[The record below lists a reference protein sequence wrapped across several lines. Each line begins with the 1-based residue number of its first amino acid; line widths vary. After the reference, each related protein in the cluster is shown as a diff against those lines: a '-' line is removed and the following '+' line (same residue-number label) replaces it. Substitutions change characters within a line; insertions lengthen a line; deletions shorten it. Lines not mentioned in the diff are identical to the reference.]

1 MKQIR
6 VVTPKDL
13 GRGIKANGAKKKYEV
28 DLTQMVDNKTV
39 RVNEQGNLEVI
50 KEKCVQVLDLN
61 NLVDAENTGALKRL
75 GSTCFYGDFNAADA
89 RTAIGAPVD
98 FGKFDVEKSR
108 AITAKE
114 DITSG
119 QQLDFNGWQVAT
131 DREVHQYIYSRG
143 GAEDKQSG
151 WVRSN
156 DSGMNADGSLR
167 NPADWGDW
175 VFELNLPAQP
185 AQKAGL
191 DCEAIAQLPQEQWE
205 KGTSILANKNG
216 KCVRLVPSENF
227 FQEIGVGI
235 AVNKV
240 SAYTN
245 EEFEVVVTVSNTGV
259 GKNTLTD
266 WVITK
271 PVGGVYDVKDVSVT
285 SNGVDRVETVS
296 EFNYKLHGLSS
307 GGTAIAR
314 FKVVP
319 KSIGTFQFSSTVTP
333 NSALDQDVKNNTATI
348 TLSATTKADPNYVP
362 SVDCPLVIATELD
375 SNVQLQQMGTTI
387 PYGSNL
393 LVSELDIGN
402 RTNIFAV
409 RDTLKGLKIR
419 LQNASTIVGYA
430 ERSSHS
436 GSYILSNGR
445 TTFSDGLYGDE
456 STPYRNSIATSANEV
471 KTGKSGYTFEGGV
484 LTITGDFKVFAFSCR
499 PQGNNCR
506 WQNYYLVATK
516 AATRKTITVS
526 AVVGGTT
533 SLTDIYEDEK
543 PFVGAGV
550 KNAVIIPT
558 NVILNKETYIHNSVD
573 DNRPAVYAQKLVF
586 RVKAGTAASLTYTST
601 NNYAV
606 THSAGKTT
614 ITENR
619 ITVAADAKPTDSV
632 NTKYIQVIVE

>member
-98 FGKFDVEKSR
+98 FGKVDVEKSR

-131 DREVHQYIYSRG
+131 DREVHQYIYSSA
-143 GAEDKQSG
+143 GAEGKQSG

-156 DSGMNADGSLR
+156 DSGMNTDGTLR
-167 NPADWGDW
+167 NPADWSDW

-216 KCVRLVPSENF
+216 KCVRLVPNENF

-235 AVNKV
+235 AANKV

-271 PVGGVYDVKDVSVT
+271 PVAGVYDVKDVSVT

-333 NSALDQDVKNNTATI
+333 NSALDQDVKNNTASL

-362 SVDCPLVIATELD
+362 SVDCPLIIATELD
-375 SNVQLQQMGTTI
+375 SNTQLVQLRTENVGNDSLARTGLDN
-387 PYGSNL
+387 YGNL
-393 LVSELDIGN
+393 FAN
-402 RTNIFAV
+402 RE
-409 RDTLKGLKIR
+409 TLKGLKIR
-419 LQNASTIVGYA
+419 LQNASTVVGYSRDY
-430 ERSSHS
+430 RSYNSFIVSNDRITS
-436 GSYILSNGR
+436 GSSVTGD
-445 TTFSDGLYGDE
+445 DGLAYGN
-456 STPYRNSIATSANEV
+456 YLNSSAD
-471 KTGKSGYTFEGGV
+471 GIKSGTGGFTFENGV
-484 LTITGDFKVFAFSCR
+484 VTITADVEVFAISCR
-499 PQGNNCR
+499 PQGSNCK
-506 WQNYYLVATK
+506 WQHYMLSTATNPISKVISTSNVTGGSVSIVATYVDEK
-516 AATRKTITVS
+516 VTSGDDASRINVIPSSVTVVKNKKINSSVSRSERATRV
-526 AVVGGTT
+526 
-533 SLTDIYEDEK
+533 
-543 PFVGAGV
+543 
-550 KNAVIIPT
+550 
-558 NVILNKETYIHNSVD
+558 
-573 DNRPAVYAQKLVF
+573 QKLVF
-586 RVKAGTAASLTYTST
+586 RVRAGTAASLTYTST

-614 ITENR
+614 ITENK
-619 ITVAADAKPTDSV
+619 ITVAADAKSTDSV

>member
-28 DLTQMVDNKTV
+28 DLTAMVDNKTV

-131 DREVHQYIYSRG
+131 DREVHQYIYSSAADG
-143 GAEDKQSG
+143 KQSG

-167 NPADWGDW
+167 NPSDWGDW

-235 AVNKV
+235 AANKV

-271 PVGGVYDVKDVSVT
+271 PVAGVYDVKDVSVT

-333 NSALDQDVKNNTATI
+333 NSALDQDVKNNTASL

-362 SVDCPLVIATELD
+362 SVDCPLIIATELD
-375 SNVQLQQMGTTI
+375 SNAQLVQLRTENVGNNSLARTGLDN
-387 PYGSNL
+387 YGNL
-393 LVSELDIGN
+393 FAN
-402 RTNIFAV
+402 RE
-409 RDTLKGLKIR
+409 TLKGLKIR
-419 LQNASTIVGYA
+419 LQNASTVVGYSRDY
-430 ERSSHS
+430 RSYNSF
-436 GSYILSNGR
+436 IISNGR
-445 TTFSDGLYGDE
+445 VTSGSSVTGDDGLAYGN
-456 STPYRNSIATSANEV
+456 YLNSSAD
-471 KTGKSGYTFEGGV
+471 GIKSGTGGFTFENGV
-484 LTITGDFKVFAFSCR
+484 VTITADVEVFAISCR
-499 PQGNNCR
+499 PQGSNCK
-506 WQNYYLVATK
+506 WQHYMLSTATNPISK
-516 AATRKTITVS
+516 VITTSNVIGGSTSIVDTYVDERVTSADDVSGINVIPSSVTVVKNKKINASVSRSERATRV
-526 AVVGGTT
+526 
-533 SLTDIYEDEK
+533 
-543 PFVGAGV
+543 
-550 KNAVIIPT
+550 
-558 NVILNKETYIHNSVD
+558 
-573 DNRPAVYAQKLVF
+573 QKLVF
-586 RVKAGTAASLTYTST
+586 RVRAGTAASLTYTST

-614 ITENR
+614 ITENK
-619 ITVAADAKPTDSV
+619 ITVAADAKSTDSV

>member
-28 DLTQMVDNKTV
+28 DLTKMVDNKTV

-89 RTAIGAPVD
+89 LTAIGAPVD

-143 GAEDKQSG
+143 GSEGKQSG

-156 DSGMNADGSLR
+156 ESGMNADGSLR
-167 NPADWGDW
+167 NPSDWSDW
-175 VFELNLPAQP
+175 IFELNLPAQP

-235 AVNKV
+235 AANKV

-271 PVGGVYDVKDVSVT
+271 PVAGVYDVKDVSVT

-333 NSALDQDVKNNTATI
+333 NSALDQDVKNNTASL
-348 TLSATTKADPNYVP
+348 TLSAITKADPNYLP
-362 SVDCPLVIATELD
+362 SVDCPLIIATELD
-375 SNVQLQQMGTTI
+375 SNTQLVQLRTGNVGNNSLARTGLDN
-387 PYGSNL
+387 YGNL
-393 LVSELDIGN
+393 FAN
-402 RTNIFAV
+402 RE
-409 RDTLKGLKIR
+409 TLKGLKIR
-419 LQNASTIVGYA
+419 LQNASTVVGYSRDY
-430 ERSSHS
+430 RSYNSFIVSNDRITS
-436 GSYILSNGR
+436 GSSVTGD
-445 TTFSDGLYGDE
+445 DGLAYGN
-456 STPYRNSIATSANEV
+456 YLNSSAD
-471 KTGKSGYTFEGGV
+471 GIKSGVGGFTFENGV
-484 LTITGDFKVFAFSCR
+484 VTITADVEVFAISCR
-499 PQGNNCR
+499 PQGSNCK
-506 WQNYYLVATK
+506 WQHYMLSTATTPISKVISTSNVTGGSVSIVATYVDEK
-516 AATRKTITVS
+516 VTSDDDASRINVIPSSVTVVKNKKINSSVSRSERATRV
-526 AVVGGTT
+526 
-533 SLTDIYEDEK
+533 
-543 PFVGAGV
+543 
-550 KNAVIIPT
+550 
-558 NVILNKETYIHNSVD
+558 
-573 DNRPAVYAQKLVF
+573 QKLVF
-586 RVKAGTAASLTYTST
+586 RVRAGTAASLNYTSS

-614 ITENR
+614 ITENK

>member
-89 RTAIGAPVD
+89 QTAIGAPVD

-108 AITAKE
+108 AIAAKE

-119 QQLDFNGWQVAT
+119 YQLDFNGFQIAT
-131 DREVHQYIYSRG
+131 DREVHQYIYSRAG
-143 GAEDKQSG
+143 VEGKQSG

-235 AVNKV
+235 AANKV
-240 SAYTN
+240 SAYTD

-271 PVGGVYDVKDVSVT
+271 PVGGVYDVKDVRVT

-319 KSIGTFQFSSTVTP
+319 KSTGTFQFSSTVTP
-333 NSALDQDVKNNTATI
+333 NSALDQDAKNNTASI

-362 SVDCPLVIATELD
+362 SVDCPLIIATELD
-375 SNVQLQQMGTTI
+375 SNTQLTQLRAFDFGKKDTAKAELI
-387 PYGSNL
+387 NYGNL
-393 LVSELDIGN
+393 
-402 RTNIFAV
+402 FAN

-419 LQNASTIVGYA
+419 LENASTVVGYTS
-430 ERSSHS
+430 RYS
-436 GSYILSNGR
+436 GSTAYIMSNSR
-445 TTFSDGLYGDE
+445 VSASSSINGDAGQV
-456 STPYRNSIATSANEV
+456 YNSALATNADAV
-471 KTGKSGYTFEGGV
+471 KTGTGGYTFENGV
-484 LTITGDFKVFAFSCR
+484 LTITDDVEVFAVSCR
-499 PQGNNCR
+499 PQGSNCK
-506 WQNYYLVATK
+506 WQSYMFSTGI
-516 AATRKTITVS
+516 TPTSKTITPS
-526 AVVGGTT
+526 GVVGGTT
-533 SLTDIYEDEK
+533 TLEDVYDLEEKVNNSDI
-543 PFVGAGV
+543 AR
-550 KNAVIIPT
+550 I
-558 NVILNKETYIHNSVD
+558 NVIPSDVTLSTTRVVRASVSRN
-573 DNRPAVYAQKLVF
+573 NRATRVQKLVF
-586 RVKAGTAASLTYTST
+586 RVKAGTAASLSYTST
-601 NNYAV
+601 DNYAV

-614 ITENR
+614 ITENK

>member
-98 FGKFDVEKSR
+98 FGKLDVEKSR

-131 DREVHQYIYSRG
+131 DREVHQYIYSRA
-143 GAEDKQSG
+143 GAEGKQSG

-175 VFELNLPAQP
+175 IFELNLPAQP

-235 AVNKV
+235 AANKV

-307 GGTAIAR
+307 GGTAIVH

-333 NSALDQDVKNNTATI
+333 NSTLDQDAKNNTATI
-348 TLSATTKADPNYVP
+348 TLTAATKADPNYVP
-362 SVDCPLVIATELD
+362 SVDCPLIIATELD
-375 SNVQLQQMGTTI
+375 SNTQLVQLRTENVGNNALARTGLDN
-387 PYGSNL
+387 YGNL
-393 LVSELDIGN
+393 FAN
-402 RTNIFAV
+402 RE
-409 RDTLKGLKIR
+409 TLKGLKIR
-419 LQNASTIVGYA
+419 LQNASTVVGYSRDY
-430 ERSSHS
+430 RSYNSFIISNARVTS
-436 GSYILSNGR
+436 GSSVTGD
-445 TTFSDGLYGDE
+445 DGLAYGN
-456 STPYRNSIATSANEV
+456 YLNSSAD
-471 KTGKSGYTFEGGV
+471 GIKSGTGGFTFENGV
-484 LTITGDFKVFAFSCR
+484 VTITADVEIFAISCR
-499 PQGNNCR
+499 PQGSNCK
-506 WQNYYLVATK
+506 WQHYMLSTATTPISK
-516 AATRKTITVS
+516 VITTSNVTGGSVSTEDTYVDERVTSADYVSRINVIPSSVTVVKSKNINASVSRSERATRV
-526 AVVGGTT
+526 
-533 SLTDIYEDEK
+533 
-543 PFVGAGV
+543 
-550 KNAVIIPT
+550 
-558 NVILNKETYIHNSVD
+558 
-573 DNRPAVYAQKLVF
+573 QKLVF
-586 RVKAGTAASLTYTST
+586 RVRAGTAASLNYTST

-614 ITENR
+614 ITENK
-619 ITVAADAKPTDSV
+619 ISVAADAKPTDSV

>member
-39 RVNEQGNLEVI
+39 RINEQGNLEVI

-143 GAEDKQSG
+143 GSEGKQSG

-175 VFELNLPAQP
+175 IFELNLPAQP

-216 KCVRLVPSENF
+216 KCVRLVPNENF

-235 AVNKV
+235 TANKV

-259 GKNTLTD
+259 GKNALTD

-271 PVGGVYDVKDVSVT
+271 PVGGVYDVKDVRVT
-285 SNGVDRVETVS
+285 SNDVDRVETVS
-296 EFNYKLHGLSS
+296 EFSYKLHGLSS

-319 KSIGTFQFSSTVTP
+319 KSTGTFQFSSTVTP
-333 NSALDQDVKNNTATI
+333 NSALDQDTKNNTATI

-375 SNVQLQQMGTTI
+375 SNTQLVQLRTENVGNNSLARTGLDN
-387 PYGSNL
+387 YGNL
-393 LVSELDIGN
+393 FAN
-402 RTNIFAV
+402 RE
-409 RDTLKGLKIR
+409 TLKGLKIR
-419 LQNASTIVGYA
+419 LQNASTVVGYSRDY
-430 ERSSHS
+430 RSYNSF
-436 GSYILSNGR
+436 IISNGR
-445 TTFSDGLYGDE
+445 VTSGSSVTGDDGLAYGN
-456 STPYRNSIATSANEV
+456 YLNSSAD
-471 KTGKSGYTFEGGV
+471 GIKSGTGGFTFEDGV
-484 LTITGDFKVFAFSCR
+484 VTITADVEVFAISCR
-499 PQGNNCR
+499 PQGSNCK
-506 WQNYYLVATK
+506 WQHYMLSTATTPISK
-516 AATRKTITVS
+516 VISTSGVTGGSVSIIDTYVDERVTSSDDVSGINVIPSSVTVVKSKNINASVSRSERATRV
-526 AVVGGTT
+526 
-533 SLTDIYEDEK
+533 
-543 PFVGAGV
+543 
-550 KNAVIIPT
+550 
-558 NVILNKETYIHNSVD
+558 
-573 DNRPAVYAQKLVF
+573 QKLVF
-586 RVKAGTAASLTYTST
+586 RVRAGTAASLNYTST

-606 THSAGKTT
+606 THSLGKTT
-614 ITENR
+614 ITENK
-619 ITVAADAKPTDSV
+619 IMVAADAKPTDSV

>member
-143 GAEDKQSG
+143 GSEGKQSG

-175 VFELNLPAQP
+175 IFELNLPAQP

-235 AVNKV
+235 AANKV

-266 WVITK
+266 WIITK
-271 PVGGVYDVKDVSVT
+271 PIGGVYDVKDVSVT

-319 KSIGTFQFSSTVTP
+319 KSTGTFQFSSTVTP
-333 NSALDQDVKNNTATI
+333 NSALDQDAKNNTATI

-362 SVDCPLVIATELD
+362 SVDCPLIIATELD
-375 SNVQLQQMGTTI
+375 SNTQLVQLHTNA
-387 PYGSNL
+387 YGQNHQALVELTNYGNL
-393 LVSELDIGN
+393 FAN
-402 RTNIFAV
+402 RE
-409 RDTLKGLKIR
+409 TLKGLKIR
-419 LQNASTIVGYA
+419 LENASTVVGYIKPYND
-430 ERSSHS
+430 ST
-436 GSYILSNGR
+436 SYIVSNGR
-445 TTFSDGLYGDE
+445 VSAGQLARGDNAAM
-456 STPYRNSIATSANEV
+456 YVNVILANADAV
-471 KTGKSGYTFEGGV
+471 KSGTDGYTFENGV
-484 LTITGDFKVFAFSCR
+484 LTITADVEVFAVSCR
-499 PQGNNCR
+499 PQGSNCK
-506 WQNYYLVATK
+506 WQNYMFSTAT
-516 AATRKTITVS
+516 APTSKTITPS
-526 AVVGGTT
+526 NVVGGTT
-533 SLTDIYEDEK
+533 TLEDVYNEERETNN
-543 PFVGAGV
+543 P
-550 KNAVIIPT
+550 NITRI
-558 NVILNKETYIHNSVD
+558 NVIPSSVSVSTTKTV
-573 DNRPAVYAQKLVF
+573 RMSVSRTARATRLQKLVF
-586 RVKAGTAASLTYTST
+586 RVKAGTAASLNYTST
-601 NNYAV
+601 DNYAV

-614 ITENR
+614 ITENS

-632 NTKYIQVIVE
+632 NTQYIQVIVE

>member
-61 NLVDAENTGALKRL
+61 NLVDTENTGALKRL

-131 DREVHQYIYSRG
+131 DREVHQYIYSSAADG
-143 GAEDKQSG
+143 KQSG

-167 NPADWGDW
+167 NPSAWGDW
-175 VFELNLPAQP
+175 IFELNLPAQP

-235 AVNKV
+235 AANKV

-285 SNGVDRVETVS
+285 SNGVDRVETVT

-319 KSIGTFQFSSTVTP
+319 KSTGTFQFSSTVTP
-333 NSALDQDVKNNTATI
+333 NSALDQDAKNNTATI
-348 TLSATTKADPNYVP
+348 VLSATTKADPNYVP
-362 SVDCPLVIATELD
+362 SVDCPLIIATELD
-375 SNVQLQQMGTTI
+375 SNTQLTQLRAFDFGKKDTAKAELI
-387 PYGSNL
+387 NYGNL
-393 LVSELDIGN
+393 
-402 RTNIFAV
+402 FAN

-419 LQNASTIVGYA
+419 LENASTVVGYTS
-430 ERSSHS
+430 RYS
-436 GSYILSNGR
+436 GSTAYIMSNSRVSAGY
-445 TTFSDGLYGDE
+445 SINGDAGQVY
-456 STPYRNSIATSANEV
+456 SSALATDADAV
-471 KTGKSGYTFEGGV
+471 KTGTGGYTFENGV
-484 LTITGDFKVFAFSCR
+484 LTITDDVEVFAVSCR
-499 PQGNNCR
+499 PQGSNCK
-506 WQNYYLVATK
+506 WQSYMFSTGI
-516 AATRKTITVS
+516 TPTSKTITPS
-526 AVVGGTT
+526 GVVGGTT
-533 SLTDIYEDEK
+533 TLEDVYDLEEKVNNSDI
-543 PFVGAGV
+543 AR
-550 KNAVIIPT
+550 I
-558 NVILNKETYIHNSVD
+558 NVIPSDVTVSTTRVVRASVSRN
-573 DNRPAVYAQKLVF
+573 NRATRVQKLVF
-586 RVKAGTAASLTYTST
+586 RVKAGTAASLSYTST
-601 NNYAV
+601 DNYAV

>member
-28 DLTQMVDNKTV
+28 DLTAMVDNKTV

-108 AITAKE
+108 AIKAKE

-131 DREVHQYIYSRG
+131 DREVHQYIYSRA
-143 GAEDKQSG
+143 GAEGKQSG

-167 NPADWGDW
+167 NQADWGDW
-175 VFELNLPAQP
+175 IFELNLPAQP

-235 AVNKV
+235 AANKV

-271 PVGGVYDVKDVSVT
+271 PVGGVYDVKDVRVT

-296 EFNYKLHGLSS
+296 EFNYKLHGLAS
-307 GGTAIAR
+307 GGTAVAR

-319 KSIGTFQFSSTVTP
+319 KSTGTFQFSSTVTP
-333 NSALDQDVKNNTATI
+333 NSALDQDAKNNTATI

-362 SVDCPLVIATELD
+362 SVDCPLITATELD
-375 SNVQLQQMGTTI
+375 SNTQLVQLRTETT
-387 PYGSNL
+387 GSNQYATTSL
-393 LVSELDIGN
+393 YNYGN
-402 RTNIFAV
+402 LFAN
-409 RDTLKGLKIR
+409 RETLKGLKIR
-419 LQNASTIVGYA
+419 LQNASTVIGYK
-430 ERSSHS
+430 RDYSSS
-436 GSYILSNGR
+436 DSYILSSERVAAGS
-445 TTFSDGLYGDE
+445 TVAGDDGIFYNNVL
-456 STPYRNSIATSANEV
+456 NSKADGV
-471 KTGKSGYTFEGGV
+471 KSGTDGFTFENGV
-484 LTITGDFKVFAFSCR
+484 VTITADVEVFAISCR
-499 PQGNNCR
+499 PQGNNCK
-506 WQNYYLVATK
+506 WQHYMFATALAPTSQVITTSAVTGGTVSIVDTYMREAAISDNLTSNINVIPSSVTVVKDKLVRGTVTRRDR
-516 AATRKTITVS
+516 ATRM
-526 AVVGGTT
+526 
-533 SLTDIYEDEK
+533 
-543 PFVGAGV
+543 
-550 KNAVIIPT
+550 
-558 NVILNKETYIHNSVD
+558 
-573 DNRPAVYAQKLVF
+573 QKLVF
-586 RVKAGTAASLTYTST
+586 RVRAGTTASLNYTST

-606 THSAGKTT
+606 THSSGKTT
-614 ITENR
+614 ITENK

>member
-89 RTAIGAPVD
+89 RTVIGAPVD

-131 DREVHQYIYSRG
+131 DREVHQYIYSSAADG
-143 GAEDKQSG
+143 KQSG

-156 DSGMNADGSLR
+156 DSGMNANGSLR

-175 VFELNLPAQP
+175 IFELNLPAQP

-235 AVNKV
+235 TANKV

-259 GKNTLTD
+259 GKNTLSD

-271 PVGGVYDVKDVSVT
+271 PVGGVYDVKDVRVT

-319 KSIGTFQFSSTVTP
+319 KSTGTFQFSSTVTP
-333 NSALDQDVKNNTATI
+333 NSALDQDAKNNTATI

-362 SVDCPLVIATELD
+362 SVDCPLIIATELD
-375 SNVQLQQMGTTI
+375 SNTQLVQLRTENVGNNSLARTGLDN
-387 PYGSNL
+387 YGNL
-393 LVSELDIGN
+393 FAN
-402 RTNIFAV
+402 RE
-409 RDTLKGLKIR
+409 TLKGLKIR
-419 LQNASTIVGYA
+419 LQNASTVVGYIRDY
-430 ERSSHS
+430 RSYNSF
-436 GSYILSNGR
+436 IMSNGR
-445 TTFSDGLYGDE
+445 VTSGSSVTGDDGLAYGN
-456 STPYRNSIATSANEV
+456 YLNSSAD
-471 KTGKSGYTFEGGV
+471 GIKSGTGGFTFENGV
-484 LTITGDFKVFAFSCR
+484 VTITADVEVFAISCR
-499 PQGNNCR
+499 PQGSNCK
-506 WQNYYLVATK
+506 WQHYMLSTATDPTSK
-516 AATRKTITVS
+516 VITTSNVTGGSVSIVDTYVDEKVTSNDNESRINVIPSSVTVNKNKKINTSVSRSDRATRV
-526 AVVGGTT
+526 
-533 SLTDIYEDEK
+533 
-543 PFVGAGV
+543 
-550 KNAVIIPT
+550 
-558 NVILNKETYIHNSVD
+558 
-573 DNRPAVYAQKLVF
+573 QKLVF
-586 RVKAGTAASLTYTST
+586 RVRAGTAASLNYTST

-606 THSAGKTT
+606 AYSAGKTT
-614 ITENR
+614 ITGDK

>member
-61 NLVDAENTGALKRL
+61 NLVDAENTDALKRL
-75 GSTCFYGDFNAADA
+75 GSTCFYGDFSAADA

-98 FGKFDVEKSR
+98 FGKLDVEKSR

-114 DITSG
+114 DITSD

-131 DREVHQYIYSRG
+131 DREVHQYIYSSA
-143 GAEDKQSG
+143 GAEGKQSG

-167 NPADWGDW
+167 NPSDWGDW

-235 AVNKV
+235 AANKV

-271 PVGGVYDVKDVSVT
+271 PVGGVYDVKDVRVT

-319 KSIGTFQFSSTVTP
+319 KSIGTFQFSSTITP
-333 NSALDQDVKNNTATI
+333 NSALDQDVKNNTASL

-362 SVDCPLVIATELD
+362 SVDCPLIIATELD
-375 SNVQLQQMGTTI
+375 SNTQLTQLRAFDFGKKDTAKAELI
-387 PYGSNL
+387 NYGNL
-393 LVSELDIGN
+393 
-402 RTNIFAV
+402 FAN

-419 LQNASTIVGYA
+419 LENASTIVGYTS
-430 ERSSHS
+430 RYS
-436 GSYILSNGR
+436 GSTAYIMSNSRVSAG
-445 TTFSDGLYGDE
+445 SSINGDAGQVY
-456 STPYRNSIATSANEV
+456 SSALATDADAV
-471 KTGKSGYTFEGGV
+471 KTGTGGYTFENGV
-484 LTITGDFKVFAFSCR
+484 LTITDDVEVFAVSCR
-499 PQGNNCR
+499 PQGSNCK
-506 WQNYYLVATK
+506 WQSYMFSTGI
-516 AATRKTITVS
+516 TPTSKTITPS
-526 AVVGGTT
+526 GVVGGTT
-533 SLTDIYEDEK
+533 TLEDVYDLEEKVNNSDI
-543 PFVGAGV
+543 AR
-550 KNAVIIPT
+550 I
-558 NVILNKETYIHNSVD
+558 NVIPSDVTVSTTSVVRASVSRN
-573 DNRPAVYAQKLVF
+573 NRATRIQKLVF
-586 RVKAGTAASLTYTST
+586 RVRAGTAASLTYTST
-601 NNYAV
+601 DNYAV

-619 ITVAADAKPTDSV
+619 ITVAANAKPTDSV

>member
-75 GSTCFYGDFNAADA
+75 GSTCFYGEFSAADA

-98 FGKFDVEKSR
+98 FGKVDVEKSR

-131 DREVHQYIYSRG
+131 DREVHQYIYSSAG
-143 GAEDKQSG
+143 VEGKQSG

-156 DSGMNADGSLR
+156 DSGMNADGLLR
-167 NPADWGDW
+167 NPADWSNW
-175 VFELNLPAQP
+175 IFELNLPAQP

-235 AVNKV
+235 AANKV

-271 PVGGVYDVKDVSVT
+271 PIGGVYDVKDVRVT

-314 FKVVP
+314 FKVVS
-319 KSIGTFQFSSTVTP
+319 KSTGTFQFSSTVTP
-333 NSALDQDVKNNTATI
+333 NSALDQDAKNNTASI

-362 SVDCPLVIATELD
+362 SVDCPLIIATELD
-375 SNVQLQQMGTTI
+375 SNTQLTQLRAFDFGKKDTAKAELI
-387 PYGSNL
+387 NYGNL
-393 LVSELDIGN
+393 
-402 RTNIFAV
+402 FAN

-419 LQNASTIVGYA
+419 LENASTVVGYTS
-430 ERSSHS
+430 RFS
-436 GSYILSNGR
+436 GSTAYIMSNSR
-445 TTFSDGLYGDE
+445 VSASSIINGDAGQV
-456 STPYRNSIATSANEV
+456 YNSALAINADAV
-471 KTGKSGYTFEGGV
+471 KTGTGGYTFENGV
-484 LTITGDFKVFAFSCR
+484 LTITDDVEVFAVSCR
-499 PQGNNCR
+499 PQGSNCK
-506 WQNYYLVATK
+506 WQSYMFSTGI
-516 AATRKTITVS
+516 TPTSKTITPS
-526 AVVGGTT
+526 GVVGGTT
-533 SLTDIYEDEK
+533 ILEDVYDLEEKVNNSDI
-543 PFVGAGV
+543 AR
-550 KNAVIIPT
+550 I
-558 NVILNKETYIHNSVD
+558 NVIPSDVTVSTTSVVRASVSRN
-573 DNRPAVYAQKLVF
+573 NRATRVQKLVF
-586 RVKAGTAASLTYTST
+586 RVKAGTAASLSYTST
-601 NNYAV
+601 DNYAV

>member
-131 DREVHQYIYSRG
+131 DREVHQYIYSSAAG
-143 GAEDKQSG
+143 GKQSG

-167 NPADWGDW
+167 NPSNWGDW

-235 AVNKV
+235 AANKV

-271 PVGGVYDVKDVSVT
+271 PVAGVYDVKDVSVT

-296 EFNYKLHGLSS
+296 EFSYKLHGLSS

-333 NSALDQDVKNNTATI
+333 NSALDQDVKNNTASL
-348 TLSATTKADPNYVP
+348 TLSATTKANPNYVP
-362 SVDCPLVIATELD
+362 SVDCPLIIATELD
-375 SNVQLQQMGTTI
+375 SNTQLVQLRTENVGNNSLARTGLDN
-387 PYGSNL
+387 YGNL
-393 LVSELDIGN
+393 
-402 RTNIFAV
+402 FAH
-409 RDTLKGLKIR
+409 RETLKGLKIR
-419 LQNASTIVGYA
+419 LQNASTVVGYSRDY
-430 ERSSHS
+430 RSYNSF
-436 GSYILSNGR
+436 IISNGR
-445 TTFSDGLYGDE
+445 VTSGNSVTGDDGLSYGN
-456 STPYRNSIATSANEV
+456 YLNSSAD
-471 KTGKSGYTFEGGV
+471 GIKSGTGGFTFENGV
-484 LTITGDFKVFAFSCR
+484 VTITADVEVFAISCR
-499 PQGNNCR
+499 PQGSNCK
-506 WQNYYLVATK
+506 WQHYMLSTATTPISK
-516 AATRKTITVS
+516 VISTSNVTGGSVSTVDTYVDEKVTSDGETSSINVIPSSVTVVKNKKINSSVSRSERATRV
-526 AVVGGTT
+526 
-533 SLTDIYEDEK
+533 
-543 PFVGAGV
+543 
-550 KNAVIIPT
+550 
-558 NVILNKETYIHNSVD
+558 
-573 DNRPAVYAQKLVF
+573 QKLVF
-586 RVKAGTAASLTYTST
+586 RVRAGAAASLTYTST

-614 ITENR
+614 ITENK
-619 ITVAADAKPTDSV
+619 ITVAADAKSTDSV

>member
-108 AITAKE
+108 AIAAKE

-119 QQLDFNGWQVAT
+119 YQLDFNGFQIAT
-131 DREVHQYIYSRG
+131 DREVHQYIYSRAG
-143 GAEDKQSG
+143 VEGKQSG

-167 NPADWGDW
+167 NPSDWGDW

-185 AQKAGL
+185 APKAGL

-205 KGTSILANKNG
+205 KGISILANKNG

-235 AVNKV
+235 AANKV
-240 SAYTN
+240 SAYTD

-266 WVITK
+266 WVIIK
-271 PVGGVYDVKDVSVT
+271 PIGGVYDVKDVRVT

-307 GGTAIAR
+307 GGTAITR

-319 KSIGTFQFSSTVTP
+319 KSTGTFQFSSTVTP
-333 NSALDQDVKNNTATI
+333 NSALDQDAKNNTATI
-348 TLSATTKADPNYVP
+348 VLSATTKADPNYVP
-362 SVDCPLVIATELD
+362 SVDCPLIIATELD
-375 SNVQLQQMGTTI
+375 SNTQLTQLRVFDFGKKDAAKAELI
-387 PYGSNL
+387 NYGNL
-393 LVSELDIGN
+393 FAN
-402 RTNIFAV
+402 RE
-409 RDTLKGLKIR
+409 TLKGLKIR
-419 LQNASTIVGYA
+419 LENASTVVGYTSRYSGA
-430 ERSSHS
+430 TAYITSNSRVSASSS
-436 GSYILSNGR
+436 LNGDAGQVY
-445 TTFSDGLYGDE
+445 SSAL
-456 STPYRNSIATSANEV
+456 ATDADAV
-471 KTGKSGYTFEGGV
+471 KTGTSGYTFENGI
-484 LTITGDFKVFAFSCR
+484 LTITDDVEVFAVSCR
-499 PQGNNCR
+499 PQGSNCK
-506 WQNYYLVATK
+506 WQSYMFSTGI
-516 AATRKTITVS
+516 TPTSKTITPS
-526 AVVGGTT
+526 GVVGGTT
-533 SLTDIYEDEK
+533 TLEDVYDLEEK
-543 PFVGAGV
+543 INNSNIAR
-550 KNAVIIPT
+550 I
-558 NVILNKETYIHNSVD
+558 NVIPSDVTVSTTRVVRASVSRN
-573 DNRPAVYAQKLVF
+573 NRATRVQKLVF
-586 RVKAGTAASLTYTST
+586 RVKAGTAASLSYTST
-601 NNYAV
+601 DNYAV

-614 ITENR
+614 ITENK
-619 ITVAADAKPTDSV
+619 ITVEADAKPTDSV

>member
-28 DLTQMVDNKTV
+28 DLTKMVDNKTV

-143 GAEDKQSG
+143 GAEGKQSG

-175 VFELNLPAQP
+175 IFELNLPAQP

-235 AVNKV
+235 AANKV

-271 PVGGVYDVKDVSVT
+271 PVGGVYDIKDVRVT

-296 EFNYKLHGLSS
+296 EFSYKLHGLSS

-319 KSIGTFQFSSTVTP
+319 KSVGTFQFSSTVTP
-333 NSALDQDVKNNTATI
+333 NSALDQDAKNNTASL
-348 TLSATTKADPNYVP
+348 TLSATTKADPNYVS
-362 SVDCPLVIATELD
+362 SVDCPLIIATELD
-375 SNVQLQQMGTTI
+375 SNTQLVQLRTEKVGNDLLARTGLDN
-387 PYGSNL
+387 YGNL
-393 LVSELDIGN
+393 FAN
-402 RTNIFAV
+402 RE
-409 RDTLKGLKIR
+409 TLKGLKIR
-419 LQNASTIVGYA
+419 LQNASTIVGYSRDY
-430 ERSSHS
+430 RSYNSF
-436 GSYILSNGR
+436 IVSNGR
-445 TTFSDGLYGDE
+445 VTSGSSVTGDDGLAYGN
-456 STPYRNSIATSANEV
+456 YLNSSAD
-471 KTGKSGYTFEGGV
+471 GIKSGTGGFTFENGV
-484 LTITGDFKVFAFSCR
+484 VTITADVEVFAISCR
-499 PQGNNCR
+499 PQGSNCK
-506 WQNYYLVATK
+506 WQHYMLSTATTPISK
-516 AATRKTITVS
+516 VISTSNVTGGSVSIVDTYVDERVTSADDVSGINVIPSSVTVVKNKKINTSVSRSERATRV
-526 AVVGGTT
+526 
-533 SLTDIYEDEK
+533 
-543 PFVGAGV
+543 
-550 KNAVIIPT
+550 
-558 NVILNKETYIHNSVD
+558 
-573 DNRPAVYAQKLVF
+573 QKLVF
-586 RVKAGTAASLTYTST
+586 RVRAGTAASLNYTST
-601 NNYAV
+601 NNYAI
-606 THSAGKTT
+606 THSSGKTT
-614 ITENR
+614 ITENN

>member
-28 DLTQMVDNKTV
+28 DLTAMVDNKTV

-75 GSTCFYGDFNAADA
+75 GSTCFYGDFNASDA

-131 DREVHQYIYSRG
+131 DREVHQYIYSRA
-143 GAEDKQSG
+143 GAEGKQSG

-167 NPADWGDW
+167 NPSDWGDW

-185 AQKAGL
+185 APKAGL

-235 AVNKV
+235 AANKV

-266 WVITK
+266 WVIIK
-271 PVGGVYDVKDVSVT
+271 PVSGVYDVKDVRVT

-307 GGTAIAR
+307 GGTAIVR

-319 KSIGTFQFSSTVTP
+319 KSTGTFQFSSTVTP
-333 NSALDQDVKNNTATI
+333 NSALDQDVKNNTASI

-362 SVDCPLVIATELD
+362 SVDCPLIIATELD
-375 SNVQLQQMGTTI
+375 SNTQLVQLHTVA
-387 PYGSNL
+387 YGQRYQALAELPNYGNL
-393 LVSELDIGN
+393 FAN
-402 RTNIFAV
+402 RE
-409 RDTLKGLKIR
+409 TLKGLKIR
-419 LQNASTIVGYA
+419 LENASTVVGY
-430 ERSSHS
+430 SKPY
-436 GSYILSNGR
+436 GDTTSYIVSNGR
-445 TTFSDGLYGDE
+445 VSAGQLPRGDDSTGLVNALVANADG
-456 STPYRNSIATSANEV
+456 V
-471 KTGKSGYTFEGGV
+471 KSGTDGYTFENGI
-484 LTITGDFKVFAFSCR
+484 LTITADVEIFAISCR
-499 PQGNNCR
+499 PQGSNCK
-506 WQNYYLVATK
+506 WQNYMFSTATTP
-516 AATRKTITVS
+516 ASKTITPS
-526 AVVGGTT
+526 GVVGGTT
-533 SLTDIYEDEK
+533 TLEDVYERVGNINNPDI
-543 PFVGAGV
+543 AR
-550 KNAVIIPT
+550 I
-558 NVILNKETYIHNSVD
+558 NVIPSDVTVSTTEVVRMSTSRTSRAIRL
-573 DNRPAVYAQKLVF
+573 QKLVF
-586 RVKAGTAASLTYTST
+586 RVKAGTAASLSYTST
-601 NNYAV
+601 DNYAV

-614 ITENR
+614 ITENK
-619 ITVAADAKPTDSV
+619 ITVAADAKTTDSV

>member
-28 DLTQMVDNKTV
+28 DLTAMVDNKTV

-131 DREVHQYIYSRG
+131 DREVHQYIYSRA
-143 GAEDKQSG
+143 GAEGKQSG

-167 NPADWGDW
+167 NPSDWGDW
-175 VFELNLPAQP
+175 VFELNLPVQP
-185 AQKAGL
+185 APKAGL

-235 AVNKV
+235 AANKV
-240 SAYTN
+240 SAYTG

-266 WVITK
+266 WVIIK
-271 PVGGVYDVKDVSVT
+271 PVSGVYDVKDVRVT

-319 KSIGTFQFSSTVTP
+319 KSTGTFQFSSTVTP
-333 NSALDQDVKNNTATI
+333 NSALDQDVNNNTASI

-362 SVDCPLVIATELD
+362 SVDCPLIIATELD
-375 SNVQLQQMGTTI
+375 SNTQLVQLHTVA
-387 PYGSNL
+387 YGQRYQALAELPNYGNL
-393 LVSELDIGN
+393 FAN
-402 RTNIFAV
+402 RE
-409 RDTLKGLKIR
+409 TLKGLKIR
-419 LQNASTIVGYA
+419 LENASTVVGY
-430 ERSSHS
+430 SKPY
-436 GSYILSNGR
+436 GDTTSYIVSNGR
-445 TTFSDGLYGDE
+445 VSAGQLPRGDDLTGLVNALDANADG
-456 STPYRNSIATSANEV
+456 V
-471 KTGKSGYTFEGGV
+471 KSGTDGYTFEDGI
-484 LTITGDFKVFAFSCR
+484 LTITADVEVFAISCR
-499 PQGNNCR
+499 PQGSNCK
-506 WQNYYLVATK
+506 WQNYMLSTAT
-516 AATRKTITVS
+516 TPTSKTITPS
-526 AVVGGTT
+526 GVVGGTT
-533 SLTDIYEDEK
+533 TLEDVYERESNINNQDI
-543 PFVGAGV
+543 AR
-550 KNAVIIPT
+550 I
-558 NVILNKETYIHNSVD
+558 NVIPSDVTVITTKVVRTSTSRTSRAIRL
-573 DNRPAVYAQKLVF
+573 QKLVF
-586 RVKAGTAASLTYTST
+586 RVKAGTAASLSYTST
-601 NNYAV
+601 DNYAV

-614 ITENR
+614 ITENK
-619 ITVAADAKPTDSV
+619 ITVAADAKTTDSV

>member
-143 GAEDKQSG
+143 GSEGKQSG

-175 VFELNLPAQP
+175 IFELNLPAQP

-216 KCVRLVPSENF
+216 KCVRLVPNENF

-235 AVNKV
+235 AANKV

-271 PVGGVYDVKDVSVT
+271 PIGGVYDVKDVSVT

-319 KSIGTFQFSSTVTP
+319 KSTGSFQFSSTVTP
-333 NSALDQDVKNNTATI
+333 NSALDQDAKNNTATI
-348 TLSATTKADPNYVP
+348 VLSATTKADPNYVP
-362 SVDCPLVIATELD
+362 SVDCPLIIATELD
-375 SNVQLQQMGTTI
+375 SNTQLVQLRTENVGNNSLARTGLDN
-387 PYGSNL
+387 YGNL
-393 LVSELDIGN
+393 FAN
-402 RTNIFAV
+402 RE
-409 RDTLKGLKIR
+409 TLKGLKIR
-419 LQNASTIVGYA
+419 LQNASTVVGYSRDY
-430 ERSSHS
+430 RSYNSF
-436 GSYILSNGR
+436 IISNGR
-445 TTFSDGLYGDE
+445 VTSGSSVTGDDGLAYDN
-456 STPYRNSIATSANEV
+456 YLNSSAD
-471 KTGKSGYTFEGGV
+471 GIKSGTGGFTFENGV
-484 LTITGDFKVFAFSCR
+484 VTITADVEVFAISCR
-499 PQGNNCR
+499 PQGSNCK
-506 WQNYYLVATK
+506 WQHYMLSTATNPISK
-516 AATRKTITVS
+516 VITTSNVIGGSTSIVDTYVDERVTSADDVSGINVIPSSVTVVKNKKINASVSRSERATRV
-526 AVVGGTT
+526 
-533 SLTDIYEDEK
+533 
-543 PFVGAGV
+543 
-550 KNAVIIPT
+550 
-558 NVILNKETYIHNSVD
+558 
-573 DNRPAVYAQKLVF
+573 QKLVF
-586 RVKAGTAASLTYTST
+586 RVRAGTAASLNYTST

-614 ITENR
+614 ITENK
-619 ITVAADAKPTDSV
+619 ISVAADAKPTDSV

>member
-131 DREVHQYIYSRG
+131 DREVHQYIYSSA
-143 GAEDKQSG
+143 GAEVKQSG

-167 NPADWGDW
+167 NPADWSDW
-175 VFELNLPAQP
+175 IFELNLPAQP

-235 AVNKV
+235 AANKV

-271 PVGGVYDVKDVSVT
+271 PVGGVYDVKDVRVT

-307 GGTAIAR
+307 GGTAIVR

-319 KSIGTFQFSSTVTP
+319 KSTGTFQFSSTVTP
-333 NSALDQDVKNNTATI
+333 NSALDQDAKNNTASI

-362 SVDCPLVIATELD
+362 SVDCPLIIATELD
-375 SNVQLQQMGTTI
+375 SNTQLTQLRAFDFGKKDI
-387 PYGSNL
+387 AKAELINYGNL
-393 LVSELDIGN
+393 
-402 RTNIFAV
+402 FAN

-419 LQNASTIVGYA
+419 LENASTVVGYTS
-430 ERSSHS
+430 RYS
-436 GSYILSNGR
+436 GSTAYIMSNSR
-445 TTFSDGLYGDE
+445 VSVSSSINGDAGQVY
-456 STPYRNSIATSANEV
+456 SSALATDADAV
-471 KTGKSGYTFEGGV
+471 KTGTGGYTFENGV
-484 LTITGDFKVFAFSCR
+484 LTITDDVEVFAVSCR
-499 PQGNNCR
+499 PQGSNCK
-506 WQNYYLVATK
+506 WQSYMFSAGITP
-516 AATRKTITVS
+516 TSKTITPS
-526 AVVGGTT
+526 GVVGGTT
-533 SLTDIYEDEK
+533 TLEDVYDLEEKVNNSDI
-543 PFVGAGV
+543 AR
-550 KNAVIIPT
+550 I
-558 NVILNKETYIHNSVD
+558 NVIPSDVTLSTTRVVRASVSRN
-573 DNRPAVYAQKLVF
+573 NRATRVQKLVF
-586 RVKAGTAASLTYTST
+586 RVKAGTAASLSYTST
-601 NNYAV
+601 DNYAV

-614 ITENR
+614 ITENK

>member
-143 GAEDKQSG
+143 GAEGKQSG

-175 VFELNLPAQP
+175 IFELNLPAQP

-235 AVNKV
+235 AANKV

-271 PVGGVYDVKDVSVT
+271 PVAGMYDVKDVRVT

-319 KSIGTFQFSSTVTP
+319 KSTGTFQFSSTVAP
-333 NSALDQDVKNNTATI
+333 NSALDQDTKNNTATI
-348 TLSATTKADPNYVP
+348 TLSATTKADTSYVP
-362 SVDCPLVIATELD
+362 SVDCPLIIATELD
-375 SNVQLQQMGTTI
+375 SNTQLTQLRTEVSNNAQVAETSL
-387 PYGSNL
+387 YNYSNL
-393 LVSELDIGN
+393 LAN
-402 RTNIFAV
+402 RE
-409 RDTLKGLKIR
+409 TLKGLKIR
-419 LQNASTIVGYA
+419 LQNASTVVGYNKPYSTS
-430 ERSSHS
+430 R
-436 GSYILSNGR
+436 SYILSNGKISSGYVA
-445 TTFSDGLYGDE
+445 FGDNGLYSNTALNAE
-456 STPYRNSIATSANEV
+456 AN
-471 KTGKSGYTFEGGV
+471 GAKSGTEGFTFENGV
-484 LTITGDFKVFAFSCR
+484 LTITSDVEVFAFSCR
-499 PQGNNCR
+499 PQGSNCK
-506 WQNYYLVATK
+506 WQNYMLAT
-516 AATRKTITVS
+516 ATPPNPQTITTS
-526 AVVGGTT
+526 AVVGGKVT
-533 SLTDIYEDEK
+533 IEDTYAREDT
-543 PFVGAGV
+543 VSDALASRL
-550 KNAVIIPT
+550 NIIP
-558 NVILNKETYIHNSVD
+558 NSVTANNTKLIRESVSRT
-573 DNRPAVYAQKLVF
+573 NRATRVQKLVF
-586 RVKAGTAASLTYTST
+586 RVRAGTAASLSYTST

-614 ITENR
+614 ITENK
-619 ITVAADAKPTDSV
+619 ITVTADAKPTDSV

>member
-98 FGKFDVEKSR
+98 FGKLDVEKSR

-131 DREVHQYIYSRG
+131 DREVHQYIYSSA
-143 GAEDKQSG
+143 GAEGKQSG

-167 NPADWGDW
+167 NPSDWRDW
-175 VFELNLPAQP
+175 TFELNLPAQP

-235 AVNKV
+235 AANKV

-259 GKNTLTD
+259 GKNALTD

-271 PVGGVYDVKDVSVT
+271 PVGGVYDIKDVSVT
-285 SNGVDRVETVS
+285 SNGVDRVDTVS

-307 GGTAIAR
+307 GGTAVAR

-319 KSIGTFQFSSTVTP
+319 KSIGTFQFSSIVTP

-362 SVDCPLVIATELD
+362 SVDCPLIIATELD
-375 SNVQLQQMGTTI
+375 SNAQLVQLRTENVGNNSLARTGLDN
-387 PYGSNL
+387 YGNL
-393 LVSELDIGN
+393 FAN
-402 RTNIFAV
+402 RE
-409 RDTLKGLKIR
+409 TLKGLKIR
-419 LQNASTIVGYA
+419 LQNASTVVGYSRDY
-430 ERSSHS
+430 RSYSSFIVSNDRITS
-436 GSYILSNGR
+436 GSSVTGD
-445 TTFSDGLYGDE
+445 DGLAYGN
-456 STPYRNSIATSANEV
+456 YLNSSAD
-471 KTGKSGYTFEGGV
+471 GIKSGTGGFTFENGV
-484 LTITGDFKVFAFSCR
+484 VTITADVEVFAISCR
-499 PQGNNCR
+499 PQGSNCK
-506 WQNYYLVATK
+506 WQHYMLSTATNPISKVISTSNVTGGSVSIVATYVDEK
-516 AATRKTITVS
+516 VTSGDDASRINVIPSSVTVDKNKKINSSVSRSERATRV
-526 AVVGGTT
+526 
-533 SLTDIYEDEK
+533 
-543 PFVGAGV
+543 
-550 KNAVIIPT
+550 
-558 NVILNKETYIHNSVD
+558 
-573 DNRPAVYAQKLVF
+573 QKLVF
-586 RVKAGTAASLTYTST
+586 RVRAGTAASLTYTST

-614 ITENR
+614 ITENK
-619 ITVAADAKPTDSV
+619 ITVAADAKSTDSV

>member
-131 DREVHQYIYSRG
+131 DREVHQYIYSSTADG
-143 GAEDKQSG
+143 KQSG

-156 DSGMNADGSLR
+156 NSGMNANGSLR

-175 VFELNLPAQP
+175 IFELNLPAQP

-235 AVNKV
+235 TANKV

-271 PVGGVYDVKDVSVT
+271 PVGGVYDVKDVHVT

-319 KSIGTFQFSSTVTP
+319 KSTGTFQFSSTVTP
-333 NSALDQDVKNNTATI
+333 NSALDQDAKNNTATI

-362 SVDCPLVIATELD
+362 SVDCPLIIATELD
-375 SNVQLQQMGTTI
+375 SNTQLVQLRME
-387 PYGSNL
+387 N
-393 LVSELDIGN
+393 IGN
-402 RTNIFAV
+402 NSLARTGLDNYGNLFAN
-409 RDTLKGLKIR
+409 RETLKGLKIR
-419 LQNASTIVGYA
+419 LQNASTVVGYSRDY
-430 ERSSHS
+430 RSYNSF
-436 GSYILSNGR
+436 ILSNGR
-445 TTFSDGLYGDE
+445 VTSGSSVTGDDGLAYGN
-456 STPYRNSIATSANEV
+456 YLNSSAD
-471 KTGKSGYTFEGGV
+471 GIKSGTGGFTFENGV
-484 LTITGDFKVFAFSCR
+484 VTITADVEVFAISCR
-499 PQGNNCR
+499 PQGSNCK
-506 WQNYYLVATK
+506 WQHYMLSTATTPISK
-516 AATRKTITVS
+516 VITTSNVTGGSVSIVDTYVDERVTSAGDVSGINVIPSSVTVVKNKNINSSVSRSERATRV
-526 AVVGGTT
+526 
-533 SLTDIYEDEK
+533 
-543 PFVGAGV
+543 
-550 KNAVIIPT
+550 
-558 NVILNKETYIHNSVD
+558 
-573 DNRPAVYAQKLVF
+573 QKLVF
-586 RVKAGTAASLTYTST
+586 RVRAGTAASLNYTST

-606 THSAGKTT
+606 THSLGKTT
-614 ITENR
+614 ITENK
-619 ITVAADAKPTDSV
+619 ISVAADAKPTDSV
-632 NTKYIQVIVE
+632 NTMYIQVIVE

>member
-235 AVNKV
+235 AANKV

-271 PVGGVYDVKDVSVT
+271 PVGGVYDVKDVRVT

-362 SVDCPLVIATELD
+362 SVDCPLIIATELD
-375 SNVQLQQMGTTI
+375 SNAQLVQLRTENVGNNSLARTGLDN
-387 PYGSNL
+387 YGNL
-393 LVSELDIGN
+393 FAN
-402 RTNIFAV
+402 RE
-409 RDTLKGLKIR
+409 TLKGLKIR
-419 LQNASTIVGYA
+419 LQNASTVVGYSRDY
-430 ERSSHS
+430 RSYNSF
-436 GSYILSNGR
+436 IISNGR
-445 TTFSDGLYGDE
+445 VTSGSSVTGDDGLAYGN
-456 STPYRNSIATSANEV
+456 YLNSSAD
-471 KTGKSGYTFEGGV
+471 GIKSGTGGFTFENGV
-484 LTITGDFKVFAFSCR
+484 VTITADVEIFAISCR
-499 PQGNNCR
+499 PQGSNCK
-506 WQNYYLVATK
+506 WQHYMLSTATTPISK
-516 AATRKTITVS
+516 VITTSNVIGGSVSTEDTYVDERVTSADDVSGINVIPSSVTVVKNKNINSSVSRSERATRV
-526 AVVGGTT
+526 
-533 SLTDIYEDEK
+533 
-543 PFVGAGV
+543 
-550 KNAVIIPT
+550 
-558 NVILNKETYIHNSVD
+558 
-573 DNRPAVYAQKLVF
+573 QKLVF
-586 RVKAGTAASLTYTST
+586 RVKAGTAASLNYTST

>member
-28 DLTQMVDNKTV
+28 DLAVLVDNKTV

-75 GSTCFYGDFNAADA
+75 GSTCFYGNFGAADA
-89 RTAIGAPVD
+89 QTAIGAPVD

-114 DITSG
+114 EITSG
-119 QQLDFNGWQVAT
+119 QQHDFNGFQIAT
-131 DREVHQYIYSRG
+131 DREVHQYIYSRTG
-143 GAEDKQSG
+143 SEGKQSG

-156 DSGMNADGSLR
+156 ESGMNANGSLR

-175 VFELNLPAQP
+175 VYELNLPVQP

-235 AVNKV
+235 AANKA

-266 WVITK
+266 WVVTK
-271 PVGGVYDVKDVSVT
+271 PVGGVYDVKDVRVT

-319 KSIGTFQFSSTVTP
+319 KSTGTFQFSSTVTP
-333 NSALDQDVKNNTATI
+333 NSALDQDAKNNTATI

-362 SVDCPLVIATELD
+362 SVDCPLVTATELD
-375 SNVQLQQMGTTI
+375 SNTQLVQLLTEV
-387 PYGSNL
+387 SNNIHTASATL
-393 LVSELDIGN
+393 TNRGN
-402 RTNIFAV
+402 LFAN
-409 RDTLKGLKIR
+409 RETLKGLKIR
-419 LQNASTIVGYA
+419 LQNASTVVGY
-430 ERSSHS
+430 RDRYSYSS
-436 GSYILSNGR
+436 SYILSNGR
-445 TTFSDGLYGDE
+445 ISSGYVTEGDAGLVY
-456 STPYRNSIATSANEV
+456 NSSLNAEAN
-471 KTGKSGYTFEGGV
+471 GIKSGTDGFTFENGV
-484 LTITGDFKVFAFSCR
+484 LTITADVEVFAFSCR
-499 PQGNNCR
+499 PQGSNCK
-506 WQNYYLVATK
+506 WQSYMLAT
-516 AATRKTITVS
+516 ATAPTPQSITTS
-526 AVVGGTT
+526 AVVGGKVTLEDTYEREVAVNHDYITRIHIIPSTVTARTT
-533 SLTDIYEDEK
+533 SEVRIS
-543 PFVGAGV
+543 ASR
-550 KNAVIIPT
+550 T
-558 NVILNKETYIHNSVD
+558 NRATRV
-573 DNRPAVYAQKLVF
+573 QKLVF
-586 RVKAGTAASLTYTST
+586 RVRAGTAASLNYTST

-606 THSAGKTT
+606 THSSGKTT
-614 ITENR
+614 ITENK
-619 ITVAADAKPTDSV
+619 IMVAADAKPTDSV

>member
-114 DITSG
+114 DITSD

-143 GAEDKQSG
+143 GSEGKQSG

-156 DSGMNADGSLR
+156 ESGMSADGSLR
-167 NPADWGDW
+167 NPEDWSDW
-175 VFELNLPAQP
+175 VYELNLPAQP

-235 AVNKV
+235 AANKV

-271 PVGGVYDVKDVSVT
+271 PVGGVYDVKDVRVT

-333 NSALDQDVKNNTATI
+333 NSALDQDVKNNTASL

-362 SVDCPLVIATELD
+362 SVDCPLIIATELD
-375 SNVQLQQMGTTI
+375 SNTQLVQLRTENVGNDSLARTGLDN
-387 PYGSNL
+387 YGNL
-393 LVSELDIGN
+393 FAN
-402 RTNIFAV
+402 RE
-409 RDTLKGLKIR
+409 TLKGLKIR
-419 LQNASTIVGYA
+419 LQNASTVVGYSR
-430 ERSSHS
+430 EYRSYNSF
-436 GSYILSNGR
+436 IVSNGR
-445 TTFSDGLYGDE
+445 ITSGGSVTGDDGLAYGN
-456 STPYRNSIATSANEV
+456 YLNSSAD
-471 KTGKSGYTFEGGV
+471 GIKSGTGGFTFENGV
-484 LTITGDFKVFAFSCR
+484 VTITADVEVFVISCR
-499 PQGNNCR
+499 PQGSNCK
-506 WQNYYLVATK
+506 WQHYMLSTATTPISK
-516 AATRKTITVS
+516 VISTSNVTGGSVSTVDTYIDERVTSDDDSSRINVIPSSVTVVKNKKINSSVSRSERATRV
-526 AVVGGTT
+526 
-533 SLTDIYEDEK
+533 
-543 PFVGAGV
+543 
-550 KNAVIIPT
+550 
-558 NVILNKETYIHNSVD
+558 
-573 DNRPAVYAQKLVF
+573 QKLVF
-586 RVKAGTAASLTYTST
+586 RVKAGTAASLNYTST

-632 NTKYIQVIVE
+632 NTKYIRVIVE

>member
-131 DREVHQYIYSRG
+131 DREVHQYIYSSAADG
-143 GAEDKQSG
+143 KQSG

-156 DSGMNADGSLR
+156 DSGMNADGLLR
-167 NPADWGDW
+167 NPSNWGDW

-235 AVNKV
+235 AANKV

-271 PVGGVYDVKDVSVT
+271 PVAGVYDIKDVSVT

-333 NSALDQDVKNNTATI
+333 NSALDQDVKNNTASL
-348 TLSATTKADPNYVP
+348 TLSATTKADPNYAP
-362 SVDCPLVIATELD
+362 SVDCPLIIATELD
-375 SNVQLQQMGTTI
+375 SNTQLVQLRTENVGNNSLARTGLDN
-387 PYGSNL
+387 YGNL
-393 LVSELDIGN
+393 FAN
-402 RTNIFAV
+402 RE
-409 RDTLKGLKIR
+409 TLKGLKIR
-419 LQNASTIVGYA
+419 LQSASTVVGYSRDY
-430 ERSSHS
+430 RSYNSFIVSNDRITS
-436 GSYILSNGR
+436 GSSVTGD
-445 TTFSDGLYGDE
+445 DGLAYGN
-456 STPYRNSIATSANEV
+456 YLNSSAD
-471 KTGKSGYTFEGGV
+471 GIKSGTGGFTFENGV
-484 LTITGDFKVFAFSCR
+484 VTITADVEVFAISCR
-499 PQGNNCR
+499 PQGSNCK
-506 WQNYYLVATK
+506 WQHYMLSTATTPISK
-516 AATRKTITVS
+516 VITTSNVTGGSVSTVDTYVDERVTSDDDTSRINVIPSSVTVVKNKKINSSVSRSERATRV
-526 AVVGGTT
+526 
-533 SLTDIYEDEK
+533 
-543 PFVGAGV
+543 
-550 KNAVIIPT
+550 
-558 NVILNKETYIHNSVD
+558 
-573 DNRPAVYAQKLVF
+573 QKLVF
-586 RVKAGTAASLTYTST
+586 RIRAGTAASLNYTST

-606 THSAGKTT
+606 THSSGKTT
-614 ITENR
+614 ITENK

>member
-98 FGKFDVEKSR
+98 FGKFDVDKSR

-131 DREVHQYIYSRG
+131 DREVHQYIYSSA
-143 GAEDKQSG
+143 AEGKQSG

-235 AVNKV
+235 AANKV

-271 PVGGVYDVKDVSVT
+271 PVGGVYDVKDVRVT

-307 GGTAIAR
+307 GGTAIVR

-319 KSIGTFQFSSTVTP
+319 KSTGTFQFSSTVTP
-333 NSALDQDVKNNTATI
+333 NSALDQDVKNNTASI

-362 SVDCPLVIATELD
+362 SVDCPLIIATELD
-375 SNVQLQQMGTTI
+375 SNTQLIQLRTENVDNNSLARTGLDN
-387 PYGSNL
+387 YGNL
-393 LVSELDIGN
+393 FAN
-402 RTNIFAV
+402 RE
-409 RDTLKGLKIR
+409 TLKGLKIR
-419 LQNASTIVGYA
+419 LQNASTVVGYSRDY
-430 ERSSHS
+430 RSYNSF
-436 GSYILSNGR
+436 IVSNGR
-445 TTFSDGLYGDE
+445 VTSGSSVTGDAGLSYSNYLNSSADG
-456 STPYRNSIATSANEV
+456 I
-471 KTGKSGYTFEGGV
+471 KSGTGGFTFENGV
-484 LTITGDFKVFAFSCR
+484 VTITADVEVFAISCR
-499 PQGNNCR
+499 PQGSNCK
-506 WQNYYLVATK
+506 WQHYMLSTATNPTSKVITTSNVTGGSVSIVDTYVDEKVLSNDYTSRINVIPSSVTLVKNKNINTTVSRSER
-516 AATRKTITVS
+516 ATRV
-526 AVVGGTT
+526 
-533 SLTDIYEDEK
+533 
-543 PFVGAGV
+543 
-550 KNAVIIPT
+550 
-558 NVILNKETYIHNSVD
+558 
-573 DNRPAVYAQKLVF
+573 QKLVF
-586 RVKAGTAASLTYTST
+586 RVRAGTAASLNYTST

>member
-89 RTAIGAPVD
+89 RTAIGAPVY

-114 DITSG
+114 DITSS

-131 DREVHQYIYSRG
+131 DREVHQYIYSSAADG
-143 GAEDKQSG
+143 KQSG

-167 NPADWGDW
+167 NSSDWGDW

-185 AQKAGL
+185 APKAGL

-235 AVNKV
+235 AANKV
-240 SAYTN
+240 SAYTD
-245 EEFEVVVTVSNTGV
+245 EEFEVVVTVSNTGI

-271 PVGGVYDVKDVSVT
+271 PIGGTYDVKDIRVT
-285 SNGVDRVETVS
+285 SNGVDHVETVS
-296 EFNYKLHGLSS
+296 EFSYKLHGLSS

-319 KSIGTFQFSSTVTP
+319 KSTGTFQFSSTVTP
-333 NSALDQDVKNNTATI
+333 NSELDQDAKNNTASL

-375 SNVQLQQMGTTI
+375 SNTQLTQLRAFNFDKKNTAKAELI
-387 PYGSNL
+387 NYGNL
-393 LVSELDIGN
+393 
-402 RTNIFAV
+402 FAN

-419 LQNASTIVGYA
+419 LKNASTVVGYT
-430 ERSSHS
+430 SHYS
-436 GSYILSNGR
+436 GSTAYIMSNSR
-445 TTFSDGLYGDE
+445 VSASSSLNGDAGQVY
-456 STPYRNSIATSANEV
+456 SSALAIDADAV
-471 KTGKSGYTFEGGV
+471 KTGTDGYTFENGV
-484 LTITGDFKVFAFSCR
+484 LTITDDVEVFAVSCR
-499 PQGNNCR
+499 PQGSNCK
-506 WQNYYLVATK
+506 WQSYMFSTGIAPM
-516 AATRKTITVS
+516 AKTITPS
-526 AVVGGTT
+526 DVVGGTT
-533 SLTDIYEDEK
+533 TLEDTYDREDKINNYDI
-543 PFVGAGV
+543 AR
-550 KNAVIIPT
+550 I
-558 NVILNKETYIHNSVD
+558 NVIPSDVTVSTTSVVRESVSRN
-573 DNRPAVYAQKLVF
+573 NRATRVQKLVF
-586 RVKAGTAASLTYTST
+586 RVRAGTAASLNYTST

>member
-75 GSTCFYGDFNAADA
+75 GSTCFYGNFGAADA
-89 RTAIGAPVD
+89 QTAIGAPVD

-131 DREVHQYIYSRG
+131 DREVHQYIYSSAADG
-143 GAEDKQSG
+143 KQSG

-167 NPADWGDW
+167 NPSDWGDW

-235 AVNKV
+235 TANKV

-271 PVGGVYDVKDVSVT
+271 PIGGVYDVKDVRVT

-319 KSIGTFQFSSTVTP
+319 KSTGTFQFSSTVTP
-333 NSALDQDVKNNTATI
+333 NSALDQDAKNNTATI

-362 SVDCPLVIATELD
+362 SVDCPLIIATELD
-375 SNVQLQQMGTTI
+375 SNAQLVQLRTENVGNNSLARTGLDN
-387 PYGSNL
+387 YGNL
-393 LVSELDIGN
+393 FAN
-402 RTNIFAV
+402 RE
-409 RDTLKGLKIR
+409 TLKGLKIR
-419 LQNASTIVGYA
+419 LQNASTVVGYSRDY
-430 ERSSHS
+430 RSYNSFIISNDRVTS
-436 GSYILSNGR
+436 GSSVTGD
-445 TTFSDGLYGDE
+445 DGLAYGN
-456 STPYRNSIATSANEV
+456 YLNSSAD
-471 KTGKSGYTFEGGV
+471 GIKSGTGGFTFENGV
-484 LTITGDFKVFAFSCR
+484 VTITADVEVFAISCR
-499 PQGNNCR
+499 PQGSNCK
-506 WQNYYLVATK
+506 WQHYMLSTATTPISK
-516 AATRKTITVS
+516 VITTSNVTGGSVSIVDTYVDERVTSADDVSGINVIPSSVTVVKNKNINSSVSRSERATRV
-526 AVVGGTT
+526 
-533 SLTDIYEDEK
+533 
-543 PFVGAGV
+543 
-550 KNAVIIPT
+550 
-558 NVILNKETYIHNSVD
+558 
-573 DNRPAVYAQKLVF
+573 QKLVF
-586 RVKAGTAASLTYTST
+586 RVRAGTAASLNYTST

-606 THSAGKTT
+606 THSLGKTT
-614 ITENR
+614 ITENK
-619 ITVAADAKPTDSV
+619 ISVAADAKPTDSV

>member
-131 DREVHQYIYSRG
+131 DREVHQYIYSSAADG
-143 GAEDKQSG
+143 KQSG

-167 NPADWGDW
+167 NPSDWGDW

-185 AQKAGL
+185 AQKVGL

-235 AVNKV
+235 TANKV

-271 PVGGVYDVKDVSVT
+271 PVGGVYDVKDVRVT

-319 KSIGTFQFSSTVTP
+319 KSTGTFQFSSTVTP
-333 NSALDQDVKNNTATI
+333 NSALDQDTKNNTATI
-348 TLSATTKADPNYVP
+348 TLSATTKADPNYIP
-362 SVDCPLVIATELD
+362 SVDCPLIIATELD
-375 SNVQLQQMGTTI
+375 SNTQLVQLRTENVGNNSLARTGLDN
-387 PYGSNL
+387 YGNL
-393 LVSELDIGN
+393 FAN
-402 RTNIFAV
+402 RE
-409 RDTLKGLKIR
+409 TLKGLKIR
-419 LQNASTIVGYA
+419 LQNASTVVGYSRDY
-430 ERSSHS
+430 RSYNSF
-436 GSYILSNGR
+436 IISNGR
-445 TTFSDGLYGDE
+445 VTSGSSVSGDDGLAYGN
-456 STPYRNSIATSANEV
+456 YLNSSAD
-471 KTGKSGYTFEGGV
+471 GIKSGTGGFTFENGV
-484 LTITGDFKVFAFSCR
+484 VTITADVEIFAISCR
-499 PQGNNCR
+499 PQGSNCK
-506 WQNYYLVATK
+506 WQHYMLSTATTPISK
-516 AATRKTITVS
+516 VITTSNVIGGSTSIVDTYVDERVTSANDMSGINVIPSSVTVVKNKNINASVSRSERATRV
-526 AVVGGTT
+526 
-533 SLTDIYEDEK
+533 
-543 PFVGAGV
+543 
-550 KNAVIIPT
+550 
-558 NVILNKETYIHNSVD
+558 
-573 DNRPAVYAQKLVF
+573 QKLVF
-586 RVKAGTAASLTYTST
+586 RVRAGTAASLNYTST

-606 THSAGKTT
+606 THSLGKTT
-614 ITENR
+614 ITENK
-619 ITVAADAKPTDSV
+619 ISVAADAKPTDSV

>member
-131 DREVHQYIYSRG
+131 DREVHQYIYSSAADG
-143 GAEDKQSG
+143 KQSG

-167 NPADWGDW
+167 NPSAWGDW
-175 VFELNLPAQP
+175 IFELNLPAQP

-235 AVNKV
+235 AANKV

-271 PVGGVYDVKDVSVT
+271 PVGGVYGVKDVSVT
-285 SNGVDRVETVS
+285 SNGVDRVETVT

-319 KSIGTFQFSSTVTP
+319 KSTGTFQFSSTVTP
-333 NSALDQDVKNNTATI
+333 NSALDQDAKNNTATI
-348 TLSATTKADPNYVP
+348 VLSATTKADPNYVP
-362 SVDCPLVIATELD
+362 SVDCPLIIATELD
-375 SNVQLQQMGTTI
+375 SNTQLTQLRAFDFGKKDTAKAELI
-387 PYGSNL
+387 NYGNL
-393 LVSELDIGN
+393 
-402 RTNIFAV
+402 FAN

-419 LQNASTIVGYA
+419 LENASTVVGYTS
-430 ERSSHS
+430 RYS
-436 GSYILSNGR
+436 GSTAYIMSNSRVSAG
-445 TTFSDGLYGDE
+445 SSINGDAGQVY
-456 STPYRNSIATSANEV
+456 SSALATDADAV
-471 KTGKSGYTFEGGV
+471 KTGTGGYTFENGV
-484 LTITGDFKVFAFSCR
+484 LTITDDVEVFAVSCR
-499 PQGNNCR
+499 PQGSNCK
-506 WQNYYLVATK
+506 WQSYMFSTGI
-516 AATRKTITVS
+516 TPTSKTITPS
-526 AVVGGTT
+526 GVVGGTT
-533 SLTDIYEDEK
+533 TLEDVYDLEEKVNNSDI
-543 PFVGAGV
+543 AR
-550 KNAVIIPT
+550 I
-558 NVILNKETYIHNSVD
+558 NVIPSDVTVSTTRVVRASVSRN
-573 DNRPAVYAQKLVF
+573 NRATRVQKLVF
-586 RVKAGTAASLTYTST
+586 RVKAGTAASLSYTST
-601 NNYAV
+601 DNYAV

>member
-13 GRGIKANGAKKKYEV
+13 GRGIKANGVKKKYEV
-28 DLTQMVDNKTV
+28 DLTAMVDNKTV

-143 GAEDKQSG
+143 GAEGKQSG

-175 VFELNLPAQP
+175 IFELNLPAQP

-235 AVNKV
+235 AANKV

-259 GKNTLTD
+259 GKNTLTN

-271 PVGGVYDVKDVSVT
+271 PVAGVYDVKDVSVT

-296 EFNYKLHGLSS
+296 EFNYKLHGLAS
-307 GGTAIAR
+307 GGTAVAR
-314 FKVVP
+314 FKVVS
-319 KSIGTFQFSSTVTP
+319 KSTGTFQFSSTVTP
-333 NSALDQDVKNNTATI
+333 NSALDQDAKNNTATI
-348 TLSATTKADPNYVP
+348 VLSAATKADPNYVP
-362 SVDCPLVIATELD
+362 SVDCPLIIATELD
-375 SNVQLQQMGTTI
+375 SNTQLVQLRTENVGN
-387 PYGSNL
+387 NL
-393 LVSELDIGN
+393 LARTGLDNYGN
-402 RTNIFAV
+402 LFAN
-409 RDTLKGLKIR
+409 RETLKGLKIR
-419 LQNASTIVGYA
+419 LQNASTVVGYSRDY
-430 ERSSHS
+430 RSYNSF
-436 GSYILSNGR
+436 ILSNGR
-445 TTFSDGLYGDE
+445 VTSGSSVTGDDSSAYSNVLNSSADG
-456 STPYRNSIATSANEV
+456 I
-471 KTGKSGYTFEGGV
+471 KSG
-484 LTITGDFKVFAFSCR
+484 TGDFTFENGVVTITADVEVFAISCR
-499 PQGNNCR
+499 PQGSNCK
-506 WQNYYLVATK
+506 WQHYMLSTATTPTPK
-516 AATRKTITVS
+516 VITTSNVTGGSVSIVDTYVDEKVTSDDDASRINVIPSSVTVVKNKKINTSVSRSERATRV
-526 AVVGGTT
+526 
-533 SLTDIYEDEK
+533 
-543 PFVGAGV
+543 
-550 KNAVIIPT
+550 
-558 NVILNKETYIHNSVD
+558 
-573 DNRPAVYAQKLVF
+573 QKLVL
-586 RVKAGTAASLTYTST
+586 RVRAGTAASLNYTST
-601 NNYAV
+601 ANYAV

-614 ITENR
+614 ITENK

>member
-131 DREVHQYIYSRG
+131 DREVHQYIYSSAADG
-143 GAEDKQSG
+143 KQSG

-156 DSGMNADGSLR
+156 DSGMNANGSLR

-175 VFELNLPAQP
+175 IFELNLPAQP

-235 AVNKV
+235 TANKV

-259 GKNTLTD
+259 GKNTLSD

-271 PVGGVYDVKDVSVT
+271 PVGGVYDVKDVRVT

-319 KSIGTFQFSSTVTP
+319 KSTGTFQFSSTVTP
-333 NSALDQDVKNNTATI
+333 NSALDQDAKNNTATI

-362 SVDCPLVIATELD
+362 SVDCPLIIATELD
-375 SNVQLQQMGTTI
+375 SNTQLVQLLTEVVNEKQTASTQLTNRG
-387 PYGSNL
+387 NL
-393 LVSELDIGN
+393 FAN
-402 RTNIFAV
+402 RE
-409 RDTLKGLKIR
+409 TLKGLKIR
-419 LQNASTIVGYA
+419 LQNASTIVGYSN
-430 ERSSHS
+430 RYSYPSS
-436 GSYILSNGR
+436 YVLSNGR
-445 TTFSDGLYGDE
+445 ISSGYVAEGDAGLQY
-456 STPYRNSIATSANEV
+456 NSSLNAEAN
-471 KTGKSGYTFEGGV
+471 GIKSGTDGYTFENGV
-484 LTITGDFKVFAFSCR
+484 LTITADVEVFAFSCR
-499 PQGNNCR
+499 PQGSNCK
-506 WQNYYLVATK
+506 WQNYTLAT
-516 AATRKTITVS
+516 ATVPTTQTITTS
-526 AVVGGTT
+526 AVVGGKVT
-533 SLTDIYEDEK
+533 LEDTYVRETA
-543 PFVGAGV
+543 VNNDN
-550 KNAVIIPT
+550 NARI
-558 NVILNKETYIHNSVD
+558 NVIPSTVTVSTTREVRISAART
-573 DNRPAVYAQKLVF
+573 NRATRVQKLVF

-606 THSAGKTT
+606 THSSGKTT
-614 ITENR
+614 ITENN

>member
-13 GRGIKANGAKKKYEV
+13 GRGIKANGVKKKYEV

-108 AITAKE
+108 AIAAKE

-119 QQLDFNGWQVAT
+119 YQLDFNGFQIAT
-131 DREVHQYIYSRG
+131 DREVHQYIYSRAG
-143 GAEDKQSG
+143 VEGKQSG

-167 NPADWGDW
+167 NPSDWGDW

-185 AQKAGL
+185 APKAGL

-235 AVNKV
+235 AANKV
-240 SAYTN
+240 SAYTD

-271 PVGGVYDVKDVSVT
+271 PVGGVYDVKDVRVT

-319 KSIGTFQFSSTVTP
+319 KSTGTFQFSSTVTP
-333 NSALDQDVKNNTATI
+333 NSALDQDVKNNTASI

-362 SVDCPLVIATELD
+362 SVDCPLIIATELD
-375 SNVQLQQMGTTI
+375 NNTQLTQLRAFDFGKKDTAKAELI
-387 PYGSNL
+387 NYGNL
-393 LVSELDIGN
+393 
-402 RTNIFAV
+402 FAN

-419 LQNASTIVGYA
+419 LENASTVVGYTS
-430 ERSSHS
+430 RYS
-436 GSYILSNGR
+436 GSTAYIMSNSR
-445 TTFSDGLYGDE
+445 VSASSSINGDAGQVY
-456 STPYRNSIATSANEV
+456 SSALATDADAV
-471 KTGKSGYTFEGGV
+471 KTGTGGYTFENGV
-484 LTITGDFKVFAFSCR
+484 LTITDDVEVFAVSCR
-499 PQGNNCR
+499 PQGSNCK
-506 WQNYYLVATK
+506 WQSYMFSTGI
-516 AATRKTITVS
+516 TPTSKTITPS
-526 AVVGGTT
+526 GVVGGTT
-533 SLTDIYEDEK
+533 TLEDVYDLEDKVNNSDI
-543 PFVGAGV
+543 AR
-550 KNAVIIPT
+550 I
-558 NVILNKETYIHNSVD
+558 NVIPSDVTVSTTRVVRASVSRNNSATRV
-573 DNRPAVYAQKLVF
+573 QKLVF
-586 RVKAGTAASLTYTST
+586 RVKAGTAASLSYTST
-601 NNYAV
+601 DNYAV

>member
-131 DREVHQYIYSRG
+131 DREVHQYIYSSAADG
-143 GAEDKQSG
+143 KQSG

-156 DSGMNADGSLR
+156 ESGMNADGSLR
-167 NPADWGDW
+167 NPSDWGDW

-205 KGTSILANKNG
+205 KGTSILASKNG

-235 AVNKV
+235 AANKV

-271 PVGGVYDVKDVSVT
+271 PVGGVYDVKDVRVT
-285 SNGVDRVETVS
+285 YNGVDRVETVS

-319 KSIGTFQFSSTVTP
+319 KAIGTFQFSSTVTP
-333 NSALDQDVKNNTATI
+333 NSALDQDAKNNTATI
-348 TLSATTKADPNYVP
+348 TLTATTKADPNYVP
-362 SVDCPLVIATELD
+362 SVDCPLIIATELD
-375 SNVQLQQMGTTI
+375 SNTQLVQLRTENVGNDSLARTGLDN
-387 PYGSNL
+387 YGNL
-393 LVSELDIGN
+393 FAN
-402 RTNIFAV
+402 RE
-409 RDTLKGLKIR
+409 TLKGLKIR
-419 LQNASTIVGYA
+419 LQNASTVVGYSRDY
-430 ERSSHS
+430 RSYNSF
-436 GSYILSNGR
+436 IMSNGR
-445 TTFSDGLYGDE
+445 VTSGNSVTGDDGLAYGN
-456 STPYRNSIATSANEV
+456 YLNSSAD
-471 KTGKSGYTFEGGV
+471 GIKSGTGGFTFENGV
-484 LTITGDFKVFAFSCR
+484 VTITADVEVFAISCR
-499 PQGNNCR
+499 PQGSNCK
-506 WQNYYLVATK
+506 WQHYMLSTATTPISKAITTSNVTGGSVSVVDTYVDEKVTSDDDASRINVIPSSVTVAKNKKINTSVSRSER
-516 AATRKTITVS
+516 ATRV
-526 AVVGGTT
+526 
-533 SLTDIYEDEK
+533 
-543 PFVGAGV
+543 
-550 KNAVIIPT
+550 
-558 NVILNKETYIHNSVD
+558 
-573 DNRPAVYAQKLVF
+573 QKLVF
-586 RVKAGTAASLTYTST
+586 RVRAGTAASLNYTST

-619 ITVAADAKPTDSV
+619 ITVAEDAKPTDSV

>member
-98 FGKFDVEKSR
+98 FGKLDVEKSR

-131 DREVHQYIYSRG
+131 DREVHQYIYSSA
-143 GAEDKQSG
+143 GAEGKQSG

-167 NPADWGDW
+167 NPSDWRDW
-175 VFELNLPAQP
+175 TFELNLPAQP

-235 AVNKV
+235 TANKV

-271 PVGGVYDVKDVSVT
+271 PVGGVYDVKDVRVT

-319 KSIGTFQFSSTVTP
+319 KSTGTFQFSSTVTP
-333 NSALDQDVKNNTATI
+333 NSALDQDTKNNTATI
-348 TLSATTKADPNYVP
+348 TLSATTKANPNYVP
-362 SVDCPLVIATELD
+362 SVDCPLIIATELD
-375 SNVQLQQMGTTI
+375 SNTQLVQLRTENVGNNSLARTGLDN
-387 PYGSNL
+387 YGNL
-393 LVSELDIGN
+393 FAN
-402 RTNIFAV
+402 RE
-409 RDTLKGLKIR
+409 TLKGLKIR
-419 LQNASTIVGYA
+419 LQNASTVVGYNRDY
-430 ERSSHS
+430 RSYNSF
-436 GSYILSNGR
+436 IISNGR
-445 TTFSDGLYGDE
+445 VTSGSSVTGDDGLAYGN
-456 STPYRNSIATSANEV
+456 YLNSSAD
-471 KTGKSGYTFEGGV
+471 GIKSGTGGFTFENGV
-484 LTITGDFKVFAFSCR
+484 VTITADVEIFAISCR
-499 PQGNNCR
+499 PQGSNCK
-506 WQNYYLVATK
+506 WQHYMLSTATTPISK
-516 AATRKTITVS
+516 VITTSDVIGGSTSIVDTYVDERVTSADDVSSINVIPSSVTVVKNKNINASVSRSERATRV
-526 AVVGGTT
+526 
-533 SLTDIYEDEK
+533 
-543 PFVGAGV
+543 
-550 KNAVIIPT
+550 
-558 NVILNKETYIHNSVD
+558 
-573 DNRPAVYAQKLVF
+573 QKLVF
-586 RVKAGTAASLTYTST
+586 RVRAGTAASLNYTST

-614 ITENR
+614 ITENK
-619 ITVAADAKPTDSV
+619 ISVAADAKPTDSV

>member
-131 DREVHQYIYSRG
+131 DREVHQYIYSSAADG
-143 GAEDKQSG
+143 KQSG

-175 VFELNLPAQP
+175 IFELNLPAQP

-235 AVNKV
+235 AANKV

-271 PVGGVYDVKDVSVT
+271 PVAGVYDIKDVRVT

-333 NSALDQDVKNNTATI
+333 NSALDQDAKNNTATI
-348 TLSATTKADPNYVP
+348 TLTATTKADPNYVP
-362 SVDCPLVIATELD
+362 SVDCPLIIATELD
-375 SNVQLQQMGTTI
+375 SNTQLVQLRTENVGNNSLARTGLDN
-387 PYGSNL
+387 YGNL
-393 LVSELDIGN
+393 FAN
-402 RTNIFAV
+402 RE
-409 RDTLKGLKIR
+409 TLKGLKIR
-419 LQNASTIVGYA
+419 LQNASTVVGYNRDY
-430 ERSSHS
+430 RSYNSF
-436 GSYILSNGR
+436 IMSNGR
-445 TTFSDGLYGDE
+445 VTSGSSVTGDDGLAYGN
-456 STPYRNSIATSANEV
+456 YLNSSAD
-471 KTGKSGYTFEGGV
+471 GIKSGTGGFTFENGV
-484 LTITGDFKVFAFSCR
+484 VTITADVEVFAISCR
-499 PQGNNCR
+499 PQGSNCK
-506 WQNYYLVATK
+506 WQHYMLSTATNPSSK
-516 AATRKTITVS
+516 VITTSNVTGGSVSIVDTYVDEKVTSDDDASRINVIPSSVTVVKNKKINTSVSRSERATRV
-526 AVVGGTT
+526 
-533 SLTDIYEDEK
+533 
-543 PFVGAGV
+543 
-550 KNAVIIPT
+550 
-558 NVILNKETYIHNSVD
+558 
-573 DNRPAVYAQKLVF
+573 QKLVF
-586 RVKAGTAASLTYTST
+586 RVRAGTAASLNYTST

-606 THSAGKTT
+606 AYSAGKTT

>member
-98 FGKFDVEKSR
+98 FGKLDVEKSR

-131 DREVHQYIYSRG
+131 DREVHQYIYSSA
-143 GAEDKQSG
+143 GAEGKQSG

-167 NPADWGDW
+167 NPSDWSDW
-175 VFELNLPAQP
+175 TFELNLPAQP

-235 AVNKV
+235 AANKV

-271 PVGGVYDVKDVSVT
+271 PVAGVYDVKDISVT

-319 KSIGTFQFSSTVTP
+319 KSTGTFQFSSTVTP
-333 NSALDQDVKNNTATI
+333 NSALDQDVKNNTASL
-348 TLSATTKADPNYVP
+348 TLSATTKDDPNYVP
-362 SVDCPLVIATELD
+362 SVDCPLIIATELD
-375 SNVQLQQMGTTI
+375 SNTQLVQLRTENVGNNSLARTGLDN
-387 PYGSNL
+387 YGNL
-393 LVSELDIGN
+393 FAN
-402 RTNIFAV
+402 RE
-409 RDTLKGLKIR
+409 TLKGLKIR
-419 LQNASTIVGYA
+419 LQNASTVVGYSRDY
-430 ERSSHS
+430 RSYNSF
-436 GSYILSNGR
+436 IISNGR
-445 TTFSDGLYGDE
+445 VTSGSSVTGDDGLAYGN
-456 STPYRNSIATSANEV
+456 YLNSSAD
-471 KTGKSGYTFEGGV
+471 GIKSGTGGFTFENGV
-484 LTITGDFKVFAFSCR
+484 VTITADVEVFAISCR
-499 PQGNNCR
+499 PQGSNCK
-506 WQNYYLVATK
+506 WQHYMLSTATTPSSK
-516 AATRKTITVS
+516 VITTSNVTGGSVSIVDTYVDEKVTSDDDASRINVIPSSVTVVKNKKINTSVSRSERATRV
-526 AVVGGTT
+526 
-533 SLTDIYEDEK
+533 
-543 PFVGAGV
+543 
-550 KNAVIIPT
+550 
-558 NVILNKETYIHNSVD
+558 
-573 DNRPAVYAQKLVF
+573 QKLVF
-586 RVKAGTAASLTYTST
+586 RVRAGTAASLNYTST

-606 THSAGKTT
+606 AYSAGKTT